1 MRKFLIAIL
10 ILPVLVIQSCR
21 EDIYIYP
28 SESTP
33 VAPGRSGEIVGFYLL
48 NEGNM
53 GSNRASIDFF
63 EETSGTYIRNIY
75 SERNPSAVKEL
86 GDVGNSMIIYGSKLY
101 AMINCSHKVEV
112 MDAASAKRIGQI
124 DIPNCRFAAGE
135 GHYIYVSSYVSPV
148 QADPTAPRGAVFK
161 VDTLSLKIVDRVEV
175 GYQPEELA
183 IVNGKIYVAN
193 SGGYRAPNYDRTVSV
208 IDIDAFKVTGN
219 IDVGINLNHI
229 SVDRRGLL
237 YVTSRGDNG
246 NTPPSLYVVDPVQEK
261 TISHIDIPVSK
272 IAISGDS
279 AYYYGTERNE
289 IAGYI
294 RQSYGIINLTT
305 SQTVETSIFKNPTV
319 ESIKMPYDIAIH
331 PETGDI
337 FLTDARNYVSSG
349 RLHCFDKEGN
359 LKWSQKTGDIPADIV
374 FLKK

>member
-1 MRKFLIAIL
+1 MRKILIAIL

-135 GHYIYVSSYVSPV
+135 GRYIYVSSYVSPV

-193 SGGYRAPNYDRTVSV
+193 SGGYMVPNYENTLSV
-208 IDIDAFKVTGN
+208 IDLDSFKEVER
-219 IDVGINLNHI
+219 IPIAINLSH
-229 SVDRRGLL
+229 VTADRYGRLW
-237 YVTSRGDNG
+237 VTSRGDYYDTDAALFCYDTRKG
-246 NTPPSLYVVDPVQEK
+246 RLEKKFDIPVSAMDLVGDSLYVVSAQWSYISMSNETTYAIVDVGKMEK
-261 TISHIDIPVSK
+261 VSDNFIDEATRKQIRIPYMVKVNPLTREILVS
-272 IAISGDS
+272 
-279 AYYYGTERNE
+279 
-289 IAGYI
+289 
-294 RQSYGIINLTT
+294 
-305 SQTVETSIFKNPTV
+305 
-319 ESIKMPYDIAIH
+319 
-331 PETGDI
+331 
-337 FLTDARNYVSSG
+337 DARNYVNPG
-349 RLHCFDKEGN
+349 YLYCF
-359 LKWSQKTGDIPADIV
+359 SPAGT
-374 FLKK
+374 